1 MKITLALGRFRLT
14 HLAIIGAMTEHD
26 SENYQGGGL
35 SYLTKPKTESH
46 SSLTAHYHEPFVI
59 MPRHTN
65 MHGKYIQSNLIGTTF
80 KSPLRSASE
89 LATT

>member
-26 SENYQGGGL
+26 SD
-35 SYLTKPKTESH
+35 LTKPKTESH